1 MKKKRGE
8 EKKRRKKKK
17 KKKKKKGK
25 GMDAMILYVTCMYFM
40 DLYGN
45 VWIVMV

>member
-8 EKKRRKKKK
+8 EKKRRRRKKKK
-17 KKKKKKGK
+17 KRKC
-25 GMDAMILYVTCMYFM
+25 MDAMILYGTFM
-40 DLYGN
+40 DFMDFYGN